1 MFFRRILALGAL
13 FAAAGC
19 TPGNNPPQ
27 TATPA
32 LPREIEREVGTVYP
46 SPTLQALV
54 DRVGQR
60 VAAQARIGGFRFYVI
75 DQPLANAHALS
86 SGQVFVTRGLLALL
100 DDEAELA
107 AAIGHELGHVSQRH
121 ASQRARARRQV
132 MEAAVEATLASG
144 SVTVGRSVARTGLLE
159 LRRYSR
165 EQEFEA
171 DRVGVGYLVQAGY
184 RGDAMASLIEKLR
197 RQSQLEDLLLGPAE
211 EPPEQ
216 RGALSTHPA
225 PDARLAALRSVEA
238 ARTPGDSNRAAYLAL
253 IDGMSVDDAPEEGF
267 VHGTTF
273 VHPVMRLAFTVPEG
287 FKLFNGHEG
296 VLAFGPDRSLIFFSC
311 SAERVEGGLD
321 DWMRDRLKPTPTDI
335 QSIEIGGAPAAIGAR
350 PRGSDTGLAQIR
362 YVLIR
367 HGDGICAF
375 NLTSDSPNRDRRIET
390 LIAAAKSF
398 RALSPAEV
406 TALRPYRLRILEHHG
421 ERRESA
427 RELALRL
434 PYPDLQLQRLLAL
447 NGVDDEAAFDRLTEI
462 KTVEP

>member
-1 MFFRRILALGAL
+1 MFFRRILALAAL
-13 FAAAGC
+13 LAAAGC

-46 SPTLQALV
+46 SPALQALV
-54 DRVGQR
+54 
-60 VAAQARIGGFRFYVI
+60 
-75 DQPLANAHALS
+75 
-86 SGQVFVTRGLLALL
+86 
-100 DDEAELA
+100 
-107 AAIGHELGHVSQRH
+107 
-121 ASQRARARRQV
+121 
-132 MEAAVEATLASG
+132 
-144 SVTVGRSVARTGLLE
+144 
-159 LRRYSR
+159 
-165 EQEFEA
+165 

-184 RGDAMASLIEKLR
+184 RGDAMASLIDKLR
-197 RQSQLEDLLLGPAE
+197 RQSQLEDLLIGPAE
-211 EPPEQ
+211 EPAEQ

-238 ARTPGDSNRAAYLAL
+238 ARTPGESNRAAYLAL

-273 VHPVMRLAFTVPEG
+273 VHPVMRLSFTVPEG

-296 VLAFGPDRSLIFFSC
+296 VLAFGPDRSLIYFSC

-335 QSIEIGGAPAAIGAR
+335 QPIEIGGAPAAIGAR

-367 HGDGICAF
+367 HGDGVCAF

-398 RALSPAEV
+398 RALSPPEV
-406 TALRPYRLRILEHHG
+406 TALRPYRLRIV

-427 RELALRL
+427 RQLALRL